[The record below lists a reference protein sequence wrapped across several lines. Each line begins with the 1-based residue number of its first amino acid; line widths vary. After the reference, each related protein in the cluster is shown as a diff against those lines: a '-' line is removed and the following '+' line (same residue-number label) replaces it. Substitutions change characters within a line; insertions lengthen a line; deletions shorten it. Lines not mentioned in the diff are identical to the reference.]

1 MLNVSHEDGKRPS
14 GLLNEHTHRVQ
25 QMRRLHVAHGDSLAD
40 AGDPN
45 AGIVKTG
52 FHICLLCVL
61 AGQAVTV

>member
-1 MLNVSHEDGKRPS
+1 MLDVGHEDGKRPS
-14 GLLNEHTHRVQ
+14 GFLDEHTHRIQ
-25 QMRRLHVAHGDSLAD
+25 QVRRLHVAHRDGLAN